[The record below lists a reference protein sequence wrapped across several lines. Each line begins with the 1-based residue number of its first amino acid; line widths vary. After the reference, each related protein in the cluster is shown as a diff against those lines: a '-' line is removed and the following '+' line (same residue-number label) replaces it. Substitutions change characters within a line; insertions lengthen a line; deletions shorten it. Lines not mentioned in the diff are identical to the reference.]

1 MDEEVD
7 GKSGLAGFTGE
18 GKVWSNRSRHRTR
31 GCLASEPAPD
41 TGIQCRRQDVDFRP
55 PVDPYSRQS
64 ELTRKDEQEHLVSPH
79 AAEEDTICDTRL
91 N

>member
-31 GCLASEPAPD
+31 GCLASEPS
-41 TGIQCRRQDVDFRP
+41 QRQTPASNAAGRTLIFA
-55 PVDPYSRQS
+55 RQ
-64 ELTRKDEQEHLVSPH
+64 LTHIHVS
-79 AAEEDTICDTRL
+79 L
-91 N
+91 S